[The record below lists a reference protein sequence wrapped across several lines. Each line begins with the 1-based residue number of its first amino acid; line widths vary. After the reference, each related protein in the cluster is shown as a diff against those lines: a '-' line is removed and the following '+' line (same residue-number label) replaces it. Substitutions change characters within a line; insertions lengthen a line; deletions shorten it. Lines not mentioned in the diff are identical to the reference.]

1 MGGGLNSHTLLFQK
15 TLIKKKLGVATRF
28 IGVVLRVTPL
38 FADFVG
44 VLAREMAKSTSP
56 ASEFVGKVCEESC
69 ERMQLVADILLLK
82 TGNCTSSHTQS
93 QDRKRLSVLEP
104 VPGGNNS
111 YSKLRDTIIA
121 STKVLSI
128 STKEFSSQMN
138 LQCFNDIKTLAEKIA
153 NQAIELTEDAA
164 SAAYY
169 AALTDVSCIPAMPG
183 VISHYS
189 FERAKQDLHLS
200 YNKFGPDR
208 GCKLSSQ
215 DVLEASKVFAENL
228 AMLTRNCTQA
238 SVNEYVRTIDRTQF
252 ATCSQS
258 LQSATAAFIPAL
270 KAFASSHSEGNR
282 RRCLLFGKPLLAV
295 VDSIVEFSSYPQF
308 SGKPAILSHKGQES
322 QIDILGG
329 AMAVI
334 SSCIQ
339 LLDTAKSILNEDMN
353 DKKRISH
360 RWQKLANC
368 TKSVNDSA
376 KLLSTSIR
384 EHAPMPSRRPS
395 AHFT

>member
-1 MGGGLNSHTLLFQK
+1 MAES
-15 TLIKKKLGVATRF
+15 
-28 IGVVLRVTPL
+28 TPERL
-38 FADFVG
+38 SAELVG
-44 VLAREMAKSTSP
+44 N
-56 ASEFVGKVCEESC
+56 VCEESC
-69 ERMQLVADILLLK
+69 ERMQLVADILLLR
-82 TGNCTSSHTQS
+82 TGNPTSSQTHS
-93 QDRKRLSVLEP
+93 QDSKRLSVLEP
-104 VPGGNNS
+104 VPGGNDS

-128 STKEFSSQMN
+128 STKEFSHQMN
-138 LQCFNDIKTLAEKIA
+138 LQDFDNLKILAEKIA
-153 NQAIELTEDAA
+153 NRAIELTEDAA

-169 AALTDVSCIPAMPG
+169 AALTDVSCIPAVPG
-183 VISHYS
+183 VVPHYS

-208 GCKLSSQ
+208 GCRLSSR

-238 SVNEYVRTIDRTQF
+238 SVNQYVPTVDRTQF

-258 LQSATAAFIPAL
+258 LQSATAAFLSAL
-270 KAFASSHSEGNR
+270 KAFASSRSEGNR
-282 RRCLLFGKPLLAV
+282 RRCQLFGKPLLAV
-295 VDSIVEFSSYPQF
+295 VDSIVEFSSYSQF
-308 SGKPAILSHKGQES
+308 SGKPAILSNKGEES

-339 LLDTAKSILNEDMN
+339 LLDTAKSILYEDMN
-353 DKKRISH
+353 DKNRTAH
-360 RWQKLANC
+360 CWQKFANC

-376 KLLSTSIR
+376 KLLSSSIR
-384 EHAPMPSRRPS
+384 EHTPLPSRRPS